1 MCKTQCVLALLAL
14 SVGVAHSWDIAVT
27 SGDRLE
33 FFLSNGTKSQTE
45 ESQFRDLTLLA
56 YDAVHNMLLFVDKQ
70 SDNAS
75 IFSFNITSK
84 KYQSLVA
91 KKAYENIQGL
101 AFDPVKGLLFWT
113 DTNDRSIYW
122 ISLKPGYKNHL
133 YGNLLIKM
141 DDELPRAIAVDS
153 CRGYVYW
160 TNTNV
165 KKPTIERA
173 LYDGTKREVIVD
185 NNIYMPVSL
194 AIDQQ
199 TKKLYWADD
208 REGIH
213 YSIESADL
221 DGTNRK
227 TLLTGIH
234 HQPNTL
240 TVSKDSIYWVD
251 WGFKS
256 VWQLPKNPPIEPEPV
271 QISSF
276 PENPFGIAANYKIED
291 QIQGI
296 EECQALKSLPQNNTE
311 ISDSSNVPKDVGL
324 FCVHGTKVN
333 GKLLCKCTLGY
344 TGDRC
349 DISVCQN
356 YCFQGDCGV
365 NDKGKPECR
374 CNAGYSGQRCEV
386 NECHGYCLNNGACS
400 LNEKNERECQCIGDF
415 EGSRCETP
423 KVFTTT
429 TMPTTTA
436 ATTNSTP
443 SPTTTTTTITEAP
456 ATAETNTSCQCN
468 NTDSEDEPRSSMSMS
483 SQSAIIETCGDG
495 WDSVRDPIII
505 ILAII
510 CSALFLACV
519 VLVTKILQLKKRPR
533 IKKRIIV
540 NKNVTPMTAR
550 PDQCEITI
558 ENCCN
563 MNICETPC
571 FEPRSTIRP
580 SLLDSKP
587 GKEEKKNLIAN
598 MEYPD
603 DPY

>member
-1 MCKTQCVLALLAL
+1 
-14 SVGVAHSWDIAVT
+14 
-27 SGDRLE
+27 
-33 FFLSNGTKSQTE
+33 
-45 ESQFRDLTLLA
+45 
-56 YDAVHNMLLFVDKQ
+56 MLLFVDKQ

-113 DTNDRSIYW
+113 DTNERSIYW

-165 KKPTIERA
+165 TKPTIERA
-173 LYDGTKREVIVD
+173 LYDGTKREVLVN

-199 TKKLYWADD
+199 TKKMYWADD

-221 DGTNRK
+221 DGKNRK

-256 VWQLPKNPPIEPEPV
+256 VWQLPKNPPVDQEPV
-271 QISSF
+271 QISNF
-276 PENPFGIAANYKIED
+276 NNETPFGIAANYKIED

-296 EECQALKSLPQNNTE
+296 EECEALGKLPQNKSE
-311 ISDSSNVPKDVGL
+311 ISDSFNIPKDVGL

-374 CNAGYSGQRCEV
+374 CNSGYSGQRCEV

-415 EGSRCETP
+415 EGSRC
-423 KVFTTT
+423 
-429 TMPTTTA
+429 
-436 ATTNSTP
+436 
-443 SPTTTTTTITEAP
+443 
-456 ATAETNTSCQCN
+456 N
-468 NTDSEDEPRSSMSMS
+468 NTDSAAASRSSMSMS
-483 SQSAIIETCGDG
+483 SENAIIETCGDG

-510 CSALFLACV
+510 CSALCLACV
-519 VLVTKILQLKKRPR
+519 VLITKILQLKKRPR
-533 IKKRIIV
+533 VDKATHLCNNQEAYNRQQEC
-540 NKNVTPMTAR
+540 NADDGEAR
-550 PDQCEITI
+550 PMRDHH
-558 ENCCN
+558 
-563 MNICETPC
+563 
-571 FEPRSTIRP
+571 
-580 SLLDSKP
+580 
-587 GKEEKKNLIAN
+587 
-598 MEYPD
+598 
-603 DPY
+603 

>member
-1 MCKTQCVLALLAL
+1 MAEVKGENHSMTSPELGEARGSVRLLLTKNHPVPTPAFRAGAPINPL
-14 SVGVAHSWDIAVT
+14 DNIAVT

-386 NECHGYCLNNGACS
+386 NECH
-400 LNEKNERECQCIGDF
+400 
-415 EGSRCETP
+415 
-423 KVFTTT
+423 
-429 TMPTTTA
+429 
-436 ATTNSTP
+436 
-443 SPTTTTTTITEAP
+443 
-456 ATAETNTSCQCN
+456 
-468 NTDSEDEPRSSMSMS
+468 
-483 SQSAIIETCGDG
+483 ETCGDG